1 MAWFPTV
8 GEPNPA
14 WELGEPDVTDSF
26 TVNVGDTYDITVT
39 QIPRYIQLTRVVYN
53 NTNGYA
59 YSCIYDVKNN
69 KCRFSGRNANGFA
82 TGTSATAFFSSVT
95 SSVVQVK
102 GATSGSTVYAFA
114 VAIWY

>member
-39 QIPRYIQLTRVVYN
+39 QIPRYIQ
-53 NTNGYA
+53 
-59 YSCIYDVKNN
+59 
-69 KCRFSGRNANGFA
+69 
-82 TGTSATAFFSSVT
+82 
-95 SSVVQVK
+95 
-102 GATSGSTVYAFA
+102 
-114 VAIWY
+114 